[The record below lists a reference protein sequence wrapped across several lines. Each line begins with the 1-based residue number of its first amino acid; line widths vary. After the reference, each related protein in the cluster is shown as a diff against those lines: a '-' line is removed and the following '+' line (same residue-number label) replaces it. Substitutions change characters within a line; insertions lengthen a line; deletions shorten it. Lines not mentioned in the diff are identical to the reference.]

1 MRLMRELL
9 AAAARNRPA
18 HPFLVTPDVTFT
30 FSDVEGRV
38 GRAAGALAALG
49 VGRGDRIGVWAT
61 NTPSSVV
68 AAFAVGRLEAA
79 ALLLN
84 PRVSAR
90 EAAVQLEA
98 AGARLVVGA
107 DVPDLC
113 SAVVDPLTLDGPY
126 RGDTEVDPD
135 AEAVVVFTSGSTG
148 EPKGVRLTWG
158 NLAASATASAAHL
171 GHGPDE
177 RWLAVMPVCHVGGFS
192 ILTRSAREATTVLLE
207 PRFDPA
213 RVLDLLAAEATLAS
227 VVPTM
232 LARLLDLGVPDR
244 LRVRGI
250 LVGGAAA
257 PPGLLARAVDAG
269 LPALATYGMTETCSQ
284 VATTLPGADPTGPLA
299 PLPGV
304 ELRIVGGRIEVRGPM
319 VSPGY
324 VGEPPTGGWLRT
336 GDLGKL
342 TPEGGLRVLGRAD
355 DVIITGGEN
364 VHPAVVEEA
373 LARLDGVG
381 EVVVV
386 GVPDPE
392 WGERV
397 AAAYTGPADV
407 ETVEKAARSVLA
419 GFEIPRVWLRLA
431 AVPLTPAGKP
441 DRLAVR
447 RLLSSE

>member
-1 MRLMRELL
+1 MDDLL
-9 AAAARNRPA
+9 AAAARRRPR
-18 HPFLVTPDVTFT
+18 HPFLVGAFGTLVFA
-30 FSDVEGRV
+30 DVEAAV
-38 GRAAGALAALG
+38 ARAAGDLAARG
-49 VGRGDRIGVWAT
+49 VGPGVRVGVWAT
-61 NTPSSVV
+61 NTPATVA
-68 AAFAVGRLEAA
+68 AAFAVARAGGS

-84 PRVSAR
+84 PRAAPV
-90 EAAVQLEA
+90 EAAAQVAE
-98 AGARLVVGA
+98 AGARLVLGA
-107 DVPDLC
+107 GVPDVRAEVC
-113 SAVVDPLTLDGPY
+113 DPSALDGPPLTVSAAAP
-126 RGDTEVDPD
+126 GD
-135 AEAVVVFTSGSTG
+135 EALVVFTSGSTG
-148 EPKGVRLTWG
+148 RPKGVRLTRA
-158 NLAASATASAAHL
+158 NLAASAAASAAHL

-177 RWLAVMPVCHVGGFS
+177 RWLAVLPLCHVGGFS
-192 ILTRSAREATTVLLE
+192 VLTRSAREATTVLLE

-213 RVLDLLAAEATLAS
+213 RARDVLAAEASLAS

-232 LARLLDLGVPDR
+232 LARLLDSGVPDR
-244 LRVRGI
+244 LRVRAV

-257 PPGLLARAVDAG
+257 PPGLLARAVAAG
-269 LPALATYGMTETCSQ
+269 LPVLATYGMTETCSQ

-373 LARLDGVG
+373 LARIDGVG

-386 GVPDPE
+386 GVPDPQ
-392 WGERV
+392 WGERL
-397 AAAYTGPADV
+397 AAAYTGPAEV
-407 ETVEKAARSVLA
+407 GTVERAARSVLA